1 MKTDF
6 KNQII
11 NGDSLEELKK
21 IPSETFDLVFADPPY
36 NLQLKGELT
45 RPDRSK
51 VSAVNDKW
59 DQFENFK
66 KYDDFTYAWLAEC
79 KRILKKDGAIWVI
92 GSYHNIFRVGTAIQN
107 LGFWILNDVIWNKN
121 NPMPNFR
128 GTRFTNAH
136 ETLIWASKSEKSK
149 YTFNYQSLKCLNDD
163 LQMRSNWNLPICNGS
178 ERLKKNGKKVHST
191 QKPESLLHRVLL
203 ASSNKDDMILDP
215 FLGSGTTATVAKK
228 LGRSYFGIEKEKSYF
243 KAADQRLK
251 NTKPIEDELLDT
263 LKNNRSKPRIPF
275 GSLVELGIIKPGTNI
290 FDNKKK
296 ISARIMADGSIKHEQ
311 TEGSI
316 HKVAATI
323 LGAESF
329 GFGTGPMVA
338 LGCKYLRI
346 CHLNNCATGVATQND
361 RLRNDHYRGTVAMAT
376 NFFKF
381 MAMETR
387 EWMAS
392 VGVRSLEEL
401 IGRVDLLE
409 TLPGTTTKQQNLD
422 LAPLIEDRPEI
433 SHKPQFCQEAQ
444 NDPFDKGL
452 LAEQM
457 VKDMLPAIE
466 SKSGGSFEYNIGNCD
481 RSIGARL
488 SGEIASRYGNSGMAD
503 TPVAIKLKGVA
514 GQSLGVWNAGGLDI
528 YLEGDAND
536 YVGKGM
542 SGGKIVLSPPSA
554 SGFQGNATPIMGNTC
569 LYGATGGSL
578 YAAGSVGERFGV
590 RNSGALA
597 VVEGAGDH
605 CCEYMTG
612 GIVTV
617 LGSTGYNFGA
627 GMTGGFAYVLDTDR
641 KFVDRYNMELIDIQR
656 VSTEALESHRGFLKS
671 MIEDHARET
680 GSVWSQHILDNFS
693 DFASKFWLVKPKA
706 SSLQSLLAQAN
717 AVSK

>member
-6 KNQII
+6 QNQII

-51 VSAVNDKW
+51 VNAVNDKW
-59 DQFENFK
+59 DQFKNFK

-228 LGRSYFGIEKEKSYF
+228 LGRNYFGIEKEKSYF
-243 KAADQRLK
+243 KAGEQSLK
-251 NTKPIEDELLDT
+251 NTKPREIGLIDT
-263 LKNNRSKPRIPF
+263 HKNNRSKPRIPF

-296 ISARIMADGSIKHEQ
+296 ISARIMADGSIKHDQ

-323 LGAESF
+323 LGAESCN
-329 GFGTGPMVA
+329 GWTYWHCDINGRTHPID
-338 LGCKYLRI
+338 YLR
-346 CHLNNCATGVATQND
+346 Q
-361 RLRNDHYRGTVAMAT
+361 RL
-376 NFFKF
+376 
-381 MAMETR
+381 
-387 EWMAS
+387 
-392 VGVRSLEEL
+392 
-401 IGRVDLLE
+401 
-409 TLPGTTTKQQNLD
+409 
-422 LAPLIEDRPEI
+422 
-433 SHKPQFCQEAQ
+433 
-444 NDPFDKGL
+444 
-452 LAEQM
+452 
-457 VKDMLPAIE
+457 
-466 SKSGGSFEYNIGNCD
+466 
-481 RSIGARL
+481 
-488 SGEIASRYGNSGMAD
+488 IAKN
-503 TPVAIKLKGVA
+503 
-514 GQSLGVWNAGGLDI
+514 
-528 YLEGDAND
+528 
-536 YVGKGM
+536 
-542 SGGKIVLSPPSA
+542 
-554 SGFQGNATPIMGNTC
+554 
-569 LYGATGGSL
+569 
-578 YAAGSVGERFGV
+578 
-590 RNSGALA
+590 
-597 VVEGAGDH
+597 
-605 CCEYMTG
+605 
-612 GIVTV
+612 
-617 LGSTGYNFGA
+617 
-627 GMTGGFAYVLDTDR
+627 
-641 KFVDRYNMELIDIQR
+641 
-656 VSTEALESHRGFLKS
+656 
-671 MIEDHARET
+671 
-680 GSVWSQHILDNFS
+680 
-693 DFASKFWLVKPKA
+693 
-706 SSLQSLLAQAN
+706 
-717 AVSK
+717 